1 MSQMVIEIEVINQFI
16 YLSSVQV
23 PNLML
28 HSTTQYPNTN
38 IVKIERNLGGKKI
51 NRKINCT
58 NGNKTRPKCR

>member
-38 IVKIERNLGGKKI
+38 IVKIERNLGGKK
-51 NRKINCT
+51 
-58 NGNKTRPKCR
+58 NK